1 MSQVRTEQTARTAAE
16 LVAALL
22 PAIARMDLARAVELH
37 GSVVGVAD
45 RMISTIPD
53 LAIADPP
60 VGAAYSTAA
69 LARWKQISRQ
79 GVFAQYRA
87 GRLFAVLHLGK
98 LVFPSCQFDSI
109 GDQLPR
115 FGELLSEASED
126 VTDLAGFASWL
137 HTARPRSGTT
147 PSEELRASARRG
159 ATRSTLPTRSEL
171 TVIQPPARTN
181 PTSERACR

>member
-1 MSQVRTEQTARTAAE
+1 MGEAQTKQATGTAAE
-16 LVAALL
+16 LVAALV
-22 PAIARMDLARAVELH
+22 PAIARMDLARAIKRH
-37 GSVVGVAD
+37 GSVEGVAD
-45 RMISTIPD
+45 RMIATIPD

-98 LVFPSCQFDSI
+98 LVFPSCQFDSA
-109 GDQLPR
+109 GNQLPR
-115 FGELLSEASED
+115 FRDLLSEASEA

-137 HTARPRSGTT
+137 HTARPRAGTT
-147 PSEELRASARRG
+147 PAEELRASAYRG
-159 ATRSTLPTRSEL
+159 ATRGTLPARSEL
-171 TVIQPPARTN
+171 TVIQPPARSN
-181 PTSERACR
+181 PTSERARR

>member
-1 MSQVRTEQTARTAAE
+1 
-16 LVAALL
+16 
-22 PAIARMDLARAVELH
+22 
-37 GSVVGVAD
+37 
-45 RMISTIPD
+45 MISAIPD

-98 LVFPSCQFDSI
+98 LIYPSCQFDSV
-109 GDQLPR
+109 GNQLPR
-115 FGELLSEASED
+115 FRELLREASED
-126 VTDLAGFASWL
+126 VTDLAGFASWI
-137 HTARPRSGTT
+137 HTAHPRSGST
-147 PSEELRASARRG
+147 PAEALRASPRRG
-159 ATRSTLPTRSEL
+159 ATPSRLPTRSEL

-181 PTSERACR
+181 ATSDRARR